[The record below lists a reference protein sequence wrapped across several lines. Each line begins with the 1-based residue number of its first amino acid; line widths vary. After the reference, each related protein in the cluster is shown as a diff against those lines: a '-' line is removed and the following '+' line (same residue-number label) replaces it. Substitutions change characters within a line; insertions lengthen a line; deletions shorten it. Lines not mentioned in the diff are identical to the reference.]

1 MGGGDGWCYLLAACE
16 ERRTEQFGSRA
27 SECGLDTMLEFV
39 LRKESTSGCGPNEN
53 ELNRN
58 GVNYIILEGDGLGW
72 GMLHTNYIPE
82 FWTWW
87 MRNFLNH

>member
-1 MGGGDGWCYLLAACE
+1 
-16 ERRTEQFGSRA
+16 
-27 SECGLDTMLEFV
+27 MLEFV

-72 GMLHTNYIPE
+72 GMLHTNYMDLVDEKLLKSLIGSS
-82 FWTWW
+82 TQII
-87 MRNFLNH
+87 